1 VRGKSTNLP
10 GEACRQARKGNLSRE
25 AGLRRQESAEAIVP
39 VPSDWEGPNVKGD
52 EYFEQLAG

>member
-1 VRGKSTNLP
+1 MFLP
-10 GEACRQARKGNLSRE
+10 GEACCQAREGNPSRE

-39 VPSDWEGPNVKGD
+39 VPSDWEGPNVKED